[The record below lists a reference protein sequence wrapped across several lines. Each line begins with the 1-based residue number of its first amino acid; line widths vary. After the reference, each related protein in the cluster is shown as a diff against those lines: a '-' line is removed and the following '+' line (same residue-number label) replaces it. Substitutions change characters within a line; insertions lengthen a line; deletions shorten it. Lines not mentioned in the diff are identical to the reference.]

1 MSQQQNPIYF
11 VKQDTSIDYLCGL
24 YAINNIF
31 QNEILVWDN
40 PQKKPWQIDL
50 KEKCQQFTDL
60 QLRSLYES
68 VFSAKNEERNR
79 NGQQLLNVD
88 NPATPEEVEVLKE
101 YYNDPDNRNLP
112 DINKCVFDG
121 SQKGNAPFELLY
133 LILAQDLHFN
143 CGQGGIVSFAQNIT
157 AIEKKRGIEFAMR
170 DENLLGIVLNLGGGH
185 YTALVNYANDD
196 CNMINGKNIYL
207 DSIIDRDQ
215 QSCKNI
221 RETLDYLLTSGIL
234 NRVLAYLRIND
245 TKNVGSKNYPTIQL
259 KRRLEPRLQPRDE
272 PDLGDQIL
280 LSNVPPIPP
289 DPRTEEER
297 QINVQNLEI
306 KKNKDEHLLRN
317 LFKPANLSGTK
328 EYKYNFDQIPET
340 SNNFTNIIDLLIS
353 KYNKPFDDFQK
364 KECDFFDEEVC
375 KFYDKTTLEKINIKS
390 QISEILFTLK
400 SNEKNF
406 DATLKFECNFTI
418 NTKTIQDMNFIE
430 DMDFIIKMIIY
441 RKSEI
446 LRFVA
451 FLEYCIELYKEKC
464 VTIDYLNFKKQR
476 LLVQKKIK
484 EDSNDLELTLYNNQ
498 IQKVNKRKNDIK
510 NFINTNIISKYS
522 MIVNKTLC
530 NYLTLE
536 GRINKIKKELKE
548 KVK

>member
-1 MSQQQNPIYF
+1 MNQQQQNPIYF

-40 PQKKPWQIDL
+40 HRKQPWQIDL

-88 NPATPEEVEVLKE
+88 NPTTPEEVAVLKE

-143 CGQGGIVSFAQNIT
+143 CGTPPVVSFAENINAT
-157 AIEKKRGIEFAMR
+157 EKKRQIESAMR
-170 DENLLGIVLNLGGGH
+170 DKNLLGIVLNLGGGH

-234 NRVLAYLRIND
+234 NRVVAYLRIND
-245 TKNVGSKNYPTIQL
+245 TENVDPINYPAIQL

-289 DPRTEEER
+289 DLRTEEEK
-297 QINVQNLEI
+297 QINAQNLEL
-306 KKNKDEHLLRN
+306 KKIQKLQDEHLLRN
-317 LFKPANLSGTK
+317 LFKPVNLSGTK
-328 EYKYNFDQIPET
+328 EYKY
-340 SNNFTNIIDLLIS
+340 
-353 KYNKPFDDFQK
+353 
-364 KECDFFDEEVC
+364 KE
-375 KFYDKTTLEKINIKS
+375 
-390 QISEILFTLK
+390 
-400 SNEKNF
+400 
-406 DATLKFECNFTI
+406 
-418 NTKTIQDMNFIE
+418 
-430 DMDFIIKMIIY
+430 
-441 RKSEI
+441 
-446 LRFVA
+446 
-451 FLEYCIELYKEKC
+451 ELG
-464 VTIDYLNFKKQR
+464 V
-476 LLVQKKIK
+476 
-484 EDSNDLELTLYNNQ
+484 
-498 IQKVNKRKNDIK
+498 
-510 NFINTNIISKYS
+510 
-522 MIVNKTLC
+522 
-530 NYLTLE
+530 
-536 GRINKIKKELKE
+536 
-548 KVK
+548 

>member
-1 MSQQQNPIYF
+1 
-11 VKQDTSIDYLCGL
+11 V
-24 YAINNIF
+24 
-31 QNEILVWDN
+31 V
-40 PQKKPWQIDL
+40 
-50 KEKCQQFTDL
+50 
-60 QLRSLYES
+60 
-68 VFSAKNEERNR
+68 
-79 NGQQLLNVD
+79 
-88 NPATPEEVEVLKE
+88 
-101 YYNDPDNRNLP
+101 
-112 DINKCVFDG
+112 
-121 SQKGNAPFELLY
+121 
-133 LILAQDLHFN
+133 
-143 CGQGGIVSFAQNIT
+143 
-157 AIEKKRGIEFAMR
+157 
-170 DENLLGIVLNLGGGH
+170 
-185 YTALVNYANDD
+185 
-196 CNMINGKNIYL
+196 
-207 DSIIDRDQ
+207 
-215 QSCKNI
+215 
-221 RETLDYLLTSGIL
+221 
-234 NRVLAYLRIND
+234 AYLRIND
-245 TKNVGSKNYPTIQL
+245 TENVDPINYPAIQL

-289 DPRTEEER
+289 DLRTEEEK
-297 QINVQNLEI
+297 QINAQNLEL
-306 KKNKDEHLLRN
+306 KKIKDEHLLRN
-317 LFKPANLSGTK
+317 LFKPVNLSGTK

-340 SNNFTNIIDLLIS
+340 SNNFTNVIDLLIS

-364 KECDFFDEEVC
+364 KECEFFDEEVC
-375 KFYDKTTLEKINIKS
+375 KFYDKTNLEKINIKS